1 MATVPTYDKLTA
13 SPSTPGPS
21 LFRTPSTS
29 GGGDVAAQQISQF
42 GKAVQGASAQV
53 GDLVLKA
60 QQEANQL
67 RVDDAINRLKEAQ
80 LDLTFNTETGV
91 VSQRGIKALERPSG
105 MSLADEYGQQ
115 FDTTGSEI
123 ASGLG
128 NDAQRAAF
136 DRARQDMGLQFRGQ
150 VTKHE
155 TDEYTA
161 YQLSVREG
169 TVAIAANEIVKRWND
184 PTFGEIDPASG
195 GTNPETGEVYPPS
208 RTYRDTA
215 LLSITSSIAEAG
227 RLQGWSASEIQ
238 TRTLAA
244 TSTTHTGVLKA
255 ALEEGNVA
263 FADAYLKEYSGQ
275 MTATA
280 LLDVRSLV
288 TKEMDATVAL
298 ATVEDAY
305 SVSAPA
311 LDPTAVDR
319 AINITVNT
327 ESGGRRG
334 VAGPPTPRGR
344 AYGTMQVLDTTG
356 AAVAKKLGIP
366 WRPDLMRGTSDEAA
380 AYQKLIGSTY
390 FTEQLQVFGGDV
402 RKAWAAYN
410 AGPGWVKAAEARAA
424 LAAPGTNEA
433 DWFWQL
439 NNDGRT
445 PANRKQTEGYVNK
458 NAAEFGAGGGAPA
471 RPTLEDIIKKLEADP
486 RLAGNPGRLRLAT
499 DDAKRRWALAE
510 GAKKQEGEEAVAAAI
525 RYIVANPGAT
535 YATLPSSVR
544 AAIPPTDIDTVQ
556 SFAAKQEQT
565 TDDPTAVIQLND
577 PKYLGSLTDS
587 QMLAYRMKLTPGTYA
602 AFVGQRARL
611 ATGGASTDRSKDPG
625 YYNAELVNS
634 ALNAQMRAAG
644 MDPSPKAEAGS
655 DQQQRAATVVLFVR
669 QAVLL
674 QQQSLGRQLNAVET
688 SALVSEL
695 FAKHFSYDIMTF
707 GIDTGDRTVNM
718 FSMKIGDIPPDSAK
732 KLRTELKAKTGKDP
746 SDWDVV
752 GAYWRSKT
760 YPAGK

>member
-1 MATVPTYDKLTA
+1 MAIGVPQ
-13 SPSTPGPS
+13 SSISGQPG
-21 LFRTPSTS
+21 
-29 GGGDVAAQQISQF
+29 AQF
-42 GKAVQGASAQV
+42 TTTGASGLAGIQ
-53 GDLVLKA
+53 GDQAAALGGAVEAGGQQLGKIVLDM
-60 QQEANQL
+60 QLEANQL

-105 MSLADEYGQQ
+105 KSLTDEYAEQ
-115 FDTTGSEI
+115 FDTT
-123 ASGLG
+123 ASGIAGALG

-136 DRARQDMGLQFRGQ
+136 TRASRDMGVQFRGQ

-169 TVAIAANEIVKRWND
+169 TIAIATNEIIKRWND
-184 PTFGEIDPASG
+184 PTFGGIDPASG
-195 GTNPETGEVYPPS
+195 GVDPTTGEVYPPS
-208 RTYRDTA
+208 KTYRDSA
-215 LLSITSSIAEAG
+215 IRSITSSIAEAG
-227 RLQGWSASEIQ
+227 RLQGWSASEIE
-238 TRTLAA
+238 TRTLSA
-244 TSTTHTGVLKA
+244 TSTAHLGVLKA
-255 ALEEGNVA
+255 ALEEGNVV
-263 FADAYLKEYSGQ
+263 FADAYLKEFSSQ

-298 ATVEDAY
+298 AAVEDAY
-305 SVSAPA
+305 GVAAPA
-311 LDPTAVDR
+311 LDPTAADR
-319 AINITVNT
+319 AFGVAVGT
-327 ESGGRRG
+327 ESNNRQFGADGKTLTSP
-334 VAGPPTPRGR
+334 AGAQGIAQVMP
-344 AYGTMQVLDTTG
+344 GTG
-356 AAVAKKLGIP
+356 PEAAKLAGLPWDPKRLATDADYNRKLGK
-366 WRPDLMRGTSDEAA
+366 
-380 AYQKLIGSTY
+380 AY
-390 FTEQLQVFGGDV
+390 FDFQLRTFGGDV

-424 LAAPGTNEA
+424 LAAPGTNGA

-445 PANRKQTEGYVNK
+445 PANRRETENYVNK
-458 NAAEFGAGGGAPA
+458 NAAAFGAGGGAPP
-471 RPTLEDIIKKLEADP
+471 RPSLESIVAKIAADP
-486 RLAGNPGRLRLAT
+486 RLAGNPSRIRLAT
-499 DDAKRRWALAE
+499 DEAKRRWALAE
-510 GAKKQEGEEAVAAAI
+510 GEKKQQGEEAVAAAI

-577 PKYLGSLTDS
+577 PKYLGALTDS

-602 AFVGQRARL
+602 AFVGQRAKL
-611 ATGGASTDRSKDPG
+611 AVGGTSADRSKDPG

-634 ALNAQMRAAG
+634 TLYTQMKAAG

-655 DQQQRAATVVLFVR
+655 DQQQRAATVVSFVR
-669 QAVLL
+669 QEVLL
-674 QQQSLGRQLNAVET
+674 RQQSIGRQLNAVET
-688 SALVSEL
+688 SALVTEL

-707 GIDTGDRTVNM
+707 GVDTGDKTVNM
-718 FSMKIGDIPPDSAK
+718 FSMKVGDIPADSAK
-732 KLRTELKAKTGKDP
+732 KLRAELKRKTGKDP

-752 GAYWRSKT
+752 GAYWRGKLH
-760 YPAGK
+760 PAGK